1 MRKVAGLVVVVVV
14 VLGVAGFAFLH
25 SVTANGQPTSA
36 KTGQPASAKS
46 GQPASV
52 KVAKVATSTK
62 TYSMK
67 AGGLTRS
74 YVVIAPDKALPKSAP
89 VIIALS
95 GYGATVPE
103 EVARDEL
110 TPYVSADEAEL
121 VYPVAVKASWDAI
134 GCCGY
139 ANTHKVNDLAFL
151 EALVPKVDPGHA
163 RPVYVMGFSNGA
175 RLAYRVACTDPT
187 LFDAYAMVKG
197 VPLPGCTVSKPVTL
211 LEIASVNDDEIPYKP
226 GDGGLEPLPVTTE
239 VARLH
244 ASDECPAPSVVT
256 HSLDMTLTTWSG
268 CADGT
273 RLAFAVWPEGK
284 HLFPRPPITK
294 QAAAPVI
301 WSFFTK
307 TPLAPLP

>member
-1 MRKVAGLVVVVVV
+1 MRKVAGLVVAVVV
-14 VLGVAGFAFLH
+14 VLGVAGFALLH
-25 SVTANGQPTSA
+25 SVAANGQ
-36 KTGQPASAKS
+36 QASAKS

-52 KVAKVATSTK
+52 KVATSTT

-74 YVVIAPDKALPKSAP
+74 YVVIAPDQALPKSAP

-197 VPLPGCTVSKPVTL
+197 VPLPGCTVSEPVTL
-211 LEIASVNDDEIPYKP
+211 LEVASVDDEEIPYKP

-244 ASDECPAPSVVT
+244 GSDECPATSVVT

-268 CADGT
+268 CADGA

-284 HLFPRPPITK
+284 HLFPRPPVTK

-307 TPLAPLP
+307 TPLAPLPRD

>member
-1 MRKVAGLVVVVVV
+1 
-14 VLGVAGFAFLH
+14 
-25 SVTANGQPTSA
+25 
-36 KTGQPASAKS
+36 
-46 GQPASV
+46 
-52 KVAKVATSTK
+52 
-62 TYSMK
+62 
-67 AGGLTRS
+67 
-74 YVVIAPDKALPKSAP
+74 

-121 VYPVAVKASWDAI
+121 VYPVAVKASWDAV

-151 EALVPKVDPGHA
+151 EALVPQVDPGHA

-175 RLAYRVACTDPT
+175 RLAYRVACTDPA

-197 VPLPGCTVSKPVTL
+197 VPLPNCTVRKPVTL

-239 VARLH
+239 
-244 ASDECPAPSVVT
+244 DECPATSAVT

-273 RLAFAVWPEGK
+273 RLAFAVWPGGK
-284 HLFPRPPITK
+284 HLFPRPPVTK

-301 WSFFTK
+301 WAFLTK